1 MKDALLVWDSIPGK
15 VFLSNVSKEQKDVIG
30 GGVMQGPFF
39 AYAGGLARCLE
50 KLELDSPGGGWIIN
64 RRGLRLLAY
73 EVCESVQVWP

>member
-1 MKDALLVWDSIPGK
+1 MQDALLVWDSIPGK

-50 KLELDSPGGGWIIN
+50 NLNLTRQGGLN
-64 RRGLRLLAY
+64 HK
-73 EVCESVQVWP
+73 S